1 MKTLEKSILQGTTH
15 MRTHLEVDPV
25 VGLRSLEGIQPLIE
39 EYKWAIDLEICVFPQ
54 EGLLNN
60 PGTDELMVEGLKQ
73 GCHVVGGA
81 PYTDSDPPGQID
93 RLFEMAREYDVDV
106 DMHLDFG
113 NTPEGMTIEHVCNR
127 TEEYGWGGRVTV
139 GHMTQLSTLEV
150 PELERITRRLA
161 DVGVAVTVLPST
173 DLYLMGRHQD
183 HNVLRGVVPIHKMLR
198 HGVNCNLSSNN
209 VLNPF
214 TPFGDCSL
222 IRMAN
227 LYANICQVGQ
237 IDDTIECFDMVT
249 RRSAELLNLDDYGIE
264 VGKSADLVV
273 IDNSDRQGAVAEL
286 SQPLMGIKRGHVDV
300 QARAGP
306 TPPARA
312 LTMPDLPFEDPVGA
326 FCRRNHV
333 ALKGAG
339 GGPLAG
345 LSFGAKDVFHIAG
358 TRTGFGHPTWL
369 ATHEAPA
376 EDRGRGAAAA
386 RCGGR
391 RRRQDPHRRAGV
403 QPHRREPALR
413 YAGQHARARSHSR
426 GLVQRLRGG
435 GHGRARRLRHR
446 HRLRGLGPAAGEL
459 LRHLRHASDGRPR
472 AARRGDPVRPA
483 LRRRRLVSRATP
495 ECWSGSGACSWPTT
509 RNRRR
514 RAGCFAPST
523 PSRWWTKR
531 CPAPWTLRS
540 RRWRLASA
548 RSRT

>member
-1 MKTLEKSILQGTTH
+1 MDLILRNALIVGAENEPPVDIGIEAGRVAAVETGLAAEGEEIDVGGRLVSPGFIETHIHLDKSCLLDRCKSVEGTLEEAISEVAKAKQNFQPEEVRERAVRTLEKSILQGTTH

-25 VGLRSLEGIQPLIE
+25 VGLRSLEGIQPLID

-60 PGTDELMVEGLKQ
+60 PGTDELMVEGLKR

-93 RLFEMAREYDVDV
+93 RLFEMAREFDVDV

-127 TEEYGWGGRVTV
+127 TEEYGYGGRVTV
-139 GHMTQLSTLEV
+139 GHMTQLSTMEV

-264 VGKSADLVV
+264 VGKWADLVV
-273 IDNSDRQGAVAEL
+273 IDNTDRQSAVAEL
-286 SQPLMGIKRGHVDV
+286 SPPLMGIKRGRV
-300 QARAGP
+300 
-306 TPPARA
+306 T
-312 LTMPDLPFEDPVGA
+312 F
-326 FCRRNHV
+326 
-333 ALKGAG
+333 
-339 GGPLAG
+339 
-345 LSFGAKDVFHIAG
+345 
-358 TRTGFGHPTWL
+358 
-369 ATHEAPA
+369 
-376 EDRGRGAAAA
+376 
-386 RCGGR
+386 
-391 RRRQDPHRRAGV
+391 
-403 QPHRREPALR
+403 RREPAELR
-413 YAGQHARARSHSR
+413 WP
-426 GLVQRLRGG
+426 
-435 GHGRARRLRHR
+435 GH
-446 HRLRGLGPAAGEL
+446 
-459 LRHLRHASDGRPR
+459 
-472 AARRGDPVRPA
+472 
-483 LRRRRLVSRATP
+483 
-495 ECWSGSGACSWPTT
+495 
-509 RNRRR
+509 
-514 RAGCFAPST
+514 
-523 PSRWWTKR
+523 
-531 CPAPWTLRS
+531 
-540 RRWRLASA
+540 
-548 RSRT
+548 